1 MKKSTIILTGI
12 ALALGIGAAHAQTT
26 VVTETRLTPRP
37 YADANIVDYRMF
49 DINGDGTLTREEVGQ
64 KLFYVFDTDGNQ
76 LIDNIEWSKPMVITF
91 APMEKQVIH
100 YVDYNGDGLTDQT
113 TVTRQMFLER
123 TGLSRF
129 DKTGNGLS
137 ARDFLNEAFKK
148 ADRDW
153 SGQIDIKEWQQA
165 YDASL
170 RPLPQN
176 DTFRYND

>member
-1 MKKSTIILTGI
+1 MKKILMITT
-12 ALALGIGAAHAQTT
+12 ALALSAGAAQAASTT
-26 VVTETRLTPRP
+26 VITETHVTPKP
-37 YADANIVDYRMF
+37 YAGPDIVDYSVF
-49 DINGDGTLTREEVGQ
+49 DTNGDGIMTMPEVGE

-91 APMEKQVIH
+91 APMEKKTVQ
-100 YVDYNGDGLTDQT
+100 YVDYNGDGQADAT
-113 TVTRQMFLER
+113 TVSSQMFLQQ

-129 DKTGNGLS
+129 DQNGNGLS
-137 ARDFLNEAFKK
+137 AKDFLGKAFKK

-153 SGQIDIKEWQQA
+153 SGQIDIKEWKEA
-165 YDASL
+165 YMASL